1 MTIDEG
7 YIKYQSRWSPGLA
20 ADVDT
25 ALTLERSRRL
35 LFAANLIGHYEDL
48 NIGYGNISVRHT
60 QPGQFLISGT
70 QTGYLNRTSEQHYSL
85 VIHYD
90 IAKNEVSCT
99 GPVQASSE
107 AMTHAAIY
115 ELAEKIGAVVHVHS
129 KTLWK
134 KLLNRLPTTNSE
146 VGYGTPEMAYEFRRL
161 YEETDFCMEGLA
173 VMGGHEEGLIA
184 IGESLELATTRIL
197 SLYDTAPLH
206 SYLSEIR

>member
-1 MTIDEG
+1 VTIDEG
-7 YIKYQSRWSPGLA
+7 YIKYQSRWSPGPA
-20 ADVDT
+20 VDADA
-25 ALTLERSRRL
+25 ALTLERSRRP

-48 NIGYGNISVRHT
+48 NIGFGNISVRHT

-70 QTGYLNRTSEQHYSL
+70 QTGRVKQTSEQHYSL
-85 VIHYD
+85 VTHYD
-90 IAKNEVSCT
+90 IAKNEVSST

-115 ELAEKIGAVVHVHS
+115 ELDEKIGAVVHVHS

-134 KLLNRLPTTNSE
+134 KLLNRLPTTNCKI
-146 VGYGTPEMAYEFRRL
+146 GYGTPEMAYEFRRL
-161 YEETDFCMEGLA
+161 FEETNFSTEGLA

-197 SLYDTAPLH
+197 SLYDAVAT
-206 SYLSEIR
+206 